1 MARCPKTAEEAWKR
15 LDKRLTQEEKQQI
28 VSSHDMSEFHFG
40 LGMWIRNHWIY
51 TGEQENNDGG
61 SAGTQEQPK
70 PTPTAPK
77 PKSNEGKGTGN
88 VTFYTRVGMPFDPKT
103 GKERPCKKHV
113 VTRSWWLVNKSRLA
127 RLGYNL
133 IKVEGE

>member
-1 MARCPKTAEEAWKR
+1 MAKQSNLNPPAAGSADPALQEL
-15 LDKRLTQEEKQQI
+15 LDGQQPAAG
-28 VSSHDMSEFHFG
+28 S
-40 LGMWIRNHWIY
+40 
-51 TGEQENNDGG
+51 QENGGG

-77 PKSNEGKGTGN
+77 PKANEGKGTGN

>member
-1 MARCPKTAEEAWKR
+1 MAKQSNLNPPAAGSVDPALQEL
-15 LDKRLTQEEKQQI
+15 LDGQQPAAG
-28 VSSHDMSEFHFG
+28 S
-40 LGMWIRNHWIY
+40 
-51 TGEQENNDGG
+51 QENGG

-70 PTPTAPK
+70 PTPIAPK
-77 PKSNEGKGTGN
+77 PKANEGKGTGN

>member
-1 MARCPKTAEEAWKR
+1 MA
-15 LDKRLTQEEKQQI
+15 KQQLNPPAAGS
-28 VSSHDMSEFHFG
+28 VDPALQELLDGQQPAAGS
-40 LGMWIRNHWIY
+40 
-51 TGEQENNDGG
+51 QENGG
-61 SAGTQEQPK
+61 DSAGTQEQPK

-77 PKSNEGKGTGN
+77 PKANEGKGTGN

-113 VTRSWWLVNKSRLA
+113 VTRSWWLVNKNRLA

>member
-1 MARCPKTAEEAWKR
+1 MA
-15 LDKRLTQEEKQQI
+15 KQQLNPLKPA
-28 VSSHDMSEFHFG
+28 SGGETDPDLQAL
-40 LGMWIRNHWIY
+40 LGQQG

-77 PKSNEGKGTGN
+77 PKANEGKGTGN

-103 GKERPCKKHV
+103 GKERPCKKYV